1 MENRRKGT
9 RKLVLFFVR
18 VVPMLLVMGTI
29 FFVSHQ
35 PGSSLHLPPFPG
47 MDKMCHLAI
56 YGLLALTVV
65 WWLGVGTG
73 QGEGA
78 HLAPVAL
85 KTVLFCLVY
94 GLTDEFHQSFIPG
107 RSVSAL
113 DLLADTGGA
122 IVVVA
127 IWLKNSRFREY
138 LVLRQMAL
146 ARRLV
151 GAYTENR
158 FKKESCR

>member
-1 MENRRKGT
+1 MENRSKR
-9 RKLVLFFVR
+9 LLFLLR
-18 VVPMLLVMGTI
+18 IVPMLLVMGTI

-35 PGSSLHLPPFPG
+35 PGSSLHLPLLPG
-47 MDKMCHLAI
+47 IDKICHLAV
-56 YGLLALTVV
+56 YGLLALTVL
-65 WWLGVGTG
+65 WWLSPGKGRGGRT
-73 QGEGA
+73 
-78 HLAPVAL
+78 HLVPVAL
-85 KTVLFCLVY
+85 KTLLFCLVY

-122 IVVVA
+122 IIVVA
-127 IWLKNSRFREY
+127 VWLKSSRFREY
-138 LVLRQMAL
+138 LALRQMAL

-151 GAYTENR
+151 GAYTEDR